1 MGGRKMRP
9 LKLKMSAFGP
19 YAEVT
24 EIDFEKLGTNGLY
37 LITGDTGAGKTTIF
51 DAISFALYGT
61 PSGNM
66 REASMLRSM
75 YADAATPTFVEL
87 TFLYDGKAYTVKR
100 NPEYIRE
107 SKKGS
112 GTTKQTAEAELIYP
126 DGRVLNK
133 TKEVTAAVTEILG
146 IDRNQFSQIAMI
158 AQGDFRKLLVADTKE
173 RQEIFRK
180 IFKTAPYQSFQFRI
194 KSEYSAAD
202 KECETLQNSVKQYIG
217 GIDCNEDDVLNIETE
232 KAKSGNMMIEDVL
245 VLIEKLLDQ
254 DKLAETETSKQIQ
267 ETETLLTNVVAT
279 LAKGEEQKKAQKNL
293 KLSLDSRAE
302 MLEDFE
308 KAKTALEAEK
318 ARKPEQEKL
327 AKQIAAIEA
336 ELEKYDELEESL
348 RKAEALDKVIKKDN
362 LTLEQTAKSEEALT
376 QTIQALKAELKSLEG
391 AGAQKEKLLREKER
405 LETNKTELEKLVKNL
420 TLLNR
425 LYSQH
430 SKEQQDYLAAAQKA
444 ADAQNSYAITYKAFL
459 DEQAGI
465 LAENLQDGIPCPV
478 CGSVSHPCAAV
489 KSANAPTEAEVNK
502 AKSDADSAQ
511 KNSADLSAIAGET
524 KGKVTAQEEAVYA
537 QLEQLLGECEIENA
551 AEKVANLIEE
561 TDKEIKAV
569 SASIAKEEANAKRK
583 AQLDETIPAE
593 EEKAKSTQKSIAD
606 LKEKIA
612 SEQAAK
618 TEIEKQSKVLGECL
632 KFTDKTEAV
641 AQIKKFEAE
650 LEKMQKMLDTAE
662 KNFDK
667 YEKVVTEL
675 DGRINQLKAQLEDV
689 QEIDIESCE
698 QKKAE
703 LTEIKQQLSAKL
715 KVLGIRT
722 SANSTALNNI
732 KAKSADL
739 VVAEKRKTWLKALSD
754 TANGNITGKEKIM
767 LETYIQRTYFDRI
780 IGKANTRF
788 LKMSGG
794 QFELKRTETAD
805 NNRSQSGLDLS
816 VKDHYNGTIRSV
828 KSLSGGEQF
837 KASLSLAL
845 GLADEIQSS
854 AGGIKL
860 DTMFVD
866 EGFGSLDSESLTQA
880 FNTLAELSDGNR
892 LVGIISHVA
901 ELKEKI
907 DRQLVIT
914 KEKSGGSK
922 IKINV

>member
-1 MGGRKMRP
+1 MRP

-19 YAEVT
+19 YAGVT
-24 EIDFEKLGTNGLY
+24 EIDFEKLGTDGLY

-61 PSGNM
+61 ASGNM
-66 REASMLRSM
+66 RDASMLRSM

-87 TFLYDGKAYTVKR
+87 TFLYDGKTYTVKR
-100 NPEYIRE
+100 NPKYIRK
-107 SKKGS
+107 SKTKRGD
-112 GTTKQTAEAELIYP
+112 GTTTEDPKAELIYP
-126 DGRVLNK
+126 DGRLVTK
-133 TKEVTAAVTEILG
+133 TDDVNATITEILG

-180 IFKTAPYQSFQFRI
+180 IFRTAPYQSFQFRI

-202 KECETLQNSVKQYIG
+202 QECEALQNSVKQYIG
-217 GIDCNEDDVLNIETE
+217 GIDCSEDDVLNIETE

-245 VLIEKLLDQ
+245 ELIEKLLEQ
-254 DKLAETETSKQIQ
+254 DKQAEAEVAKKMR

-279 LAKGEEQKKAQKNL
+279 LAKGEEQEKAQKNL
-293 KLSLDSRAE
+293 KLSLDSRTE
-302 MLEDFE
+302 MFEDFE
-308 KAKTALEAEK
+308 KAKTELEAEK

-336 ELEKYDELEESL
+336 ELEKYDELEASL
-348 RKAEALDKVIKKDN
+348 CKAETLDKTLEKDN
-362 LTLEQTAKSEEALT
+362 LTLEQTAKSEEVLT
-376 QTIQALKAELKSLEG
+376 QTIQALKAEQKSLEG
-391 AGAQKEKLLREKER
+391 AGEQKEKLLREKER
-405 LETNKTELEKLVKNL
+405 LEANKLELEKLVKNL

-425 LYSQH
+425 LHSQH

-444 ADAQNSYAITYKAFL
+444 TDAQNSYAIKYKAFL

-465 LAENLQDGIPCPV
+465 LAERLQEGMPCPV
-478 CGSVSHPCAAV
+478 CGSVTHPCKAV
-489 KSANAPTEAEVNK
+489 KSANAPTEAEVNEAK
-502 AKSDADSAQ
+502 ADADSAQ
-511 KNSADLSAIAGET
+511 KTASDLSALAGET
-524 KGKVTAQEEAVYA
+524 KGKVAAQEEAVYA
-537 QLEQLLGECEIENA
+537 QLEQLLGECEIEEA
-551 AEKVANLIEE
+551 AGKATNLIEE
-561 TDKEIKAV
+561 TDKEIKAIT
-569 SASIAKEEANAKRK
+569 AAIAKEEANAKRK
-583 AQLDETIPAE
+583 AQLDETIPIE
-593 EEKAKSTQKSIAD
+593 EEKAKNTQKSITD
-606 LKEKIA
+606 LKQKIA

-618 TEIEKQSKVLGECL
+618 TEIEKQCKALGESL
-632 KFTDKTEAV
+632 KFADKTEAV
-641 AQIKKFEAE
+641 AQIKKLEAE
-650 LEKMQKMLDTAE
+650 LEKMQKTLDTAE

-667 YEKVVTEL
+667 YEKAITEL
-675 DGRINQLKAQLEDV
+675 DGRINQLKAQLEEAE
-689 QEIDIESCE
+689 EIDIEGCE
-698 QKKAE
+698 QGRAE
-703 LTEIKQQLSAKL
+703 LTETKQQLSAKL

-732 KAKSADL
+732 KSKSADL
-739 VVAEKRKTWLKALSD
+739 AVAEKRKMWLKALSD
-754 TANGNITGKEKIM
+754 TANGNISGKEKIM

-816 VKDHYNGTIRSV
+816 VKDHYNGTVRSV
-828 KSLSGGEQF
+828 KSLSGGECF
-837 KASLSLAL
+837 KASLALAL

-922 IKINV
+922 IEINV